1 MTLTGSQPIDRVPP
15 QSLEAER
22 SVLGSMLIEK
32 DALTRGMEELRDE
45 DFYWE
50 SHRLIFRTMQELYD
64 QAQVVDLVTLTE
76 GLRNGKHLE
85 QCGGATY
92 LAELTTAV
100 PTASHISHYAK
111 IVRQRALLRGVI
123 RVGTHMAQTAYEAD
137 SDAEVILDGAERELY
152 QLSQRQGD
160 TATAIRDV
168 LLNTVSHIDQYYA
181 KGLTGVTTGFS
192 MFDKL
197 TSGLQKSELIVIAA
211 RPSVGKTALALN
223 LARNAAESKVPVA
236 LFSLEMGR
244 EQLAIRLICAHGGI
258 DSQKLRQGLMEEE
271 DWKRFS
277 WAVSQLSTMPMF
289 IDDAASLNV
298 LELRAKCRRMKHEH
312 GLGLVIVDY
321 LQLLEARTQLEN
333 RQQEISAISRALK
346 SLARELEVP
355 VVTLSQLSRAVEQR
369 SDHRPMLSD
378 LRESGAIEQDADLVA
393 FIYREQ
399 YYQKTP
405 GASDVAEI
413 VIAKQ
418 RNGPIGTVRLLFRE
432 DIGRFFTLD
441 EQAEAAE

>member
-1 MTLTGSQPIDRVPP
+1 MTVASSQPVDRVPP

-64 QAQVVDLVTLTE
+64 QAQVVDLVTLSE
-76 GLRNGKHLE
+76 ALRNAKHLE

-123 RVGTHMAQTAYEAD
+123 RVGTQMAQNAYDGEG
-137 SDAEVILDGAERELY
+137 DAETILDAAERDLY
-152 QLSQRQGD
+152 HLSQRQGES
-160 TATAIRDV
+160 ATAIRDV
-168 LLNTVSHIDQYYA
+168 LLATVGRIDQYYA

-192 MFDKL
+192 AFDKL
-197 TSGLQKSELIVIAA
+197 TSGLQKSELVVIAA

-223 LARNAAESKVPVA
+223 LARNAAEAKVPVA

-258 DSQKLRQGLMEEE
+258 DSQLLRQGRMEEE

-321 LQLLEARTQLEN
+321 LQLLEARTQMEN

-378 LRESGAIEQDADLVA
+378 LRESGAIEQDADVVA

-413 VIAKQ
+413 VVAKQ

-432 DIGRFFTLD
+432 DIGRFFTLE
-441 EQAEAAE
+441 EQAEAPE